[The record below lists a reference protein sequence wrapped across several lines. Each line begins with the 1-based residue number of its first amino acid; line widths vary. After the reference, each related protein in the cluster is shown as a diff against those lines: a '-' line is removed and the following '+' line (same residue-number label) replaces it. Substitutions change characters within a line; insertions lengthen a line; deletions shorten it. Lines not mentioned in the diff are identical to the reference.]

1 MKAIYKKELRS
12 YLTSMVGYIFIF
24 FILLLTGIYFTAYNL
39 YSSHPAFGATLG
51 SIIFV
56 FLITVPILTMRILAE
71 ERKQKTDQM
80 LLTAPVSVGNII
92 LGKYLALITVFC
104 IPVGIMGCYPLIISM
119 YGKVL
124 LPMSYVAL
132 LGFFLLGCADIAIG
146 VFLSSVT
153 ESQII
158 AAVLSF
164 IVLFASY
171 MISGISSFFS
181 QTALGSVLAFGV
193 LVLICTLIIYAMTKN
208 AFVSAVIGLSGEIIL
223 AVLYITKASVFEG
236 AIQKFLSIFN
246 LSEHLN
252 IFMDGMLDLTGI
264 VYFISIVAI
273 SLYLAM
279 QSVVK
284 RRWS

>member
-12 YLTSMVGYIFIF
+12 YLTSMIGYIFIF
-24 FILLLTGIYFTAYNL
+24 FILLLTGVYFTAFNL
-39 YSSHPAFGATLG
+39 YSSHPAFGATLS

-80 LLTAPVSVGNII
+80 LLTAPVSVGDII

-104 IPVGIMGCYPLIISM
+104 IPVVIMGCYPLIMSM

-153 ESQII
+153 ESQVI

-164 IVLFASY
+164 VVLFASY

-181 QTALGSVLAFGV
+181 QTALGSLLAFGV
-193 LVLICTLIIYAMTKN
+193 LVLVVAFIIYVMTKN
-208 AFVSAVIGLSGEIIL
+208 VFVSAIGGLCGEIIL
-223 AVLYITKASVFEG
+223 AVLYITKASIFEG
-236 AIQKFLSIFN
+236 AIQKFLGIFN
-246 LSEHLN
+246 LSDHLN
-252 IFMDGMLDLTGI
+252 IFIDGMLDLTGI
-264 VYFISIVAI
+264 IYFLSIAAVA
-273 SLYLAM
+273 LFLAT
-279 QSVVK
+279 QSMIK